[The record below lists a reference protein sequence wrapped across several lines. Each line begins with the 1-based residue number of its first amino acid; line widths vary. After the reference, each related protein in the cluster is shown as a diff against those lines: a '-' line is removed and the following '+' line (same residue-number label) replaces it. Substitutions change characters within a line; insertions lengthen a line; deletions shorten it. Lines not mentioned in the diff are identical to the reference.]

1 MPIRVMLGEMT
12 PMVGSALRGSLG
24 ECEDIELVGGPGA
37 TAPYDG
43 VDVLV
48 LHQPPAS
55 DCGQMLEALVA
66 AAPIGVVAID
76 GSGES
81 GNLYRFDREAWR
93 FVPGGGH
100 GLAEA
105 IRAAAGG
112 G

>member
-24 ECEDIELVGGPGA
+24 ECDDIELVGAPGGQA
-37 TAPYDG
+37 AYEG

-48 LHQPPAS
+48 LHQSPAS
-55 DCGQMLEALVA
+55 ACGTMLKALVA

-76 GSGES
+76 GNGES
-81 GNLYRFDREAWR
+81 GSLYRLDREAWR

-105 IRAAAGG
+105 IRAAAGTG
-112 G
+112 